1 MSRLFLV
8 FKGVLFT
15 YILNLIFLLIYAAL
29 LTYTDVAESTMPTV
43 IFVINLLGIFISTS
57 IISIKIKENGM
68 KYGATIAAFYIFTV
82 YLLGMFNGAGLS
94 LTSYA
99 AATIVFNI
107 LIGMAGGIVG
117 VNLVK
122 N

>member
-1 MSRLFLV
+1 MSRLFFIL
-8 FKGVLFT
+8 KGVLFT
-15 YILNLIFLLIYAAL
+15 YILNLLFLLVYAAV
-29 LTYTDVAESTMPTV
+29 LTYTDVSESTIPTV

-57 IISIKIKENGM
+57 ITSIKIKENGM
-68 KYGATIAAFYIFTV
+68 KYGAIIAAAYIVTL
-82 YLLGMFNGAGLS
+82 YLFGTFVGTGLS

-99 AATIVFNI
+99 IATIIFNI

>member
-1 MSRLFLV
+1 MSRLVLIL
-8 FKGVLFT
+8 KGVLFAN
-15 YILNLIFLLIYAAL
+15 ILNLVFLLMYAAV
-29 LTYTDVAESTMPTV
+29 LTYTDVSESTMPTV

-57 IISIKIKENGM
+57 ITSIKIKENGM
-68 KYGATIAAFYIFTV
+68 KYGGIISGVYII
-82 YLLGMFNGAGLS
+82 LLYILGSLYGTGWA

-99 AATIVFNI
+99 LATIIFNI

>member
-1 MSRLFLV
+1 MSRLFFIL
-8 FKGVLFT
+8 KGVLFT
-15 YILNLIFLLIYAAL
+15 YILNLIFLLVYAAV
-29 LTYTDVAESTMPTV
+29 LTYTDVSESTIPTV

-57 IISIKIKENGM
+57 ITSIKIKENGM
-68 KYGATIAAFYIFTV
+68 KYGAIIAAIYIVTL
-82 YLLGMFNGAGLS
+82 YLFGTFAGTGLS

-99 AATIVFNI
+99 IATIIFNI